1 MKFVGVVF
9 PLIPLLF
16 HVLKPRIDVERN
28 FYVALLTLTIMKF
41 ALHHKVFIIL
51 FGFHI
56 YFVTNT
62 IALDNYSDFSEVSLM
77 FEKFTHKLLKGIT

>member
-1 MKFVGVVF
+1 
-9 PLIPLLF
+9 
-16 HVLKPRIDVERN
+16 
-28 FYVALLTLTIMKF
+28 MKF